1 MRMTNRAMNGV
12 RIMIDLAQK
21 EGQGPQVARDVADRL
36 DISVKYVDPIVQ
48 DLRHS
53 ELIVSG
59 RGRKG
64 GYMLARPSKK
74 ITVGEVVRCLD
85 TPYESSDKADDYALE
100 SVLEGVQTAIWKV
113 LDRTKLDKLVKK
125 PVRRSTK

>member
-1 MRMTNRAMNGV
+1 MPLDEFELASTEKLALRRLVEVRAGA
-12 RIMIDLAQK
+12 IEKLLGLLSFDLGDAS
-21 EGQGPQVARDVADRL
+21 PVAD
-36 DISVKYVDPIVQ
+36 
-48 DLRHS
+48 RHS

-74 ITVGEVVRCLD
+74 ITVGEIVRCLD
-85 TPYESSDKADDYALE
+85 TPYEPSDKPDDHALE
-100 SVLEGVQTAIWKV
+100 TVLEGVQTAIWKV

-125 PVRRSTK
+125 PARRSSK

>member
-12 RIMIDLAQK
+12 RIMIDLAQQ

-74 ITVGEVVRCLD
+74 ITVGEIVRCLD
-85 TPYESSDKADDYALE
+85 TPYQPSDKPDDYALE
-100 SVLEGVQTAIWKV
+100 TVLEGVQTAIWKV

-125 PVRRSTK
+125 PARRSSK

>member
-21 EGQGPQVARDVADRL
+21 EGQGPQVAREVADRL

-48 DLRHS
+48 DLRQS

-64 GYMLARPSKK
+64 GYMLARPAKK
-74 ITVGEVVRCLD
+74 ITVGEIIRCLD
-85 TPYESSDKADDYALE
+85 TPYEPSDQPDDRALE
-100 SVLEGVQTAIWKV
+100 AVLEGVQATIWKV
-113 LDRTKLDKLVKK
+113 VDRTKLDKLVKK
-125 PVRRSTK
+125 PARRSAK